1 MCHGF
6 VERKRDIIV
15 VLRRIGR
22 AFAGG
27 KTKECM
33 RCGFNTK
40 TPRKRERER
49 SSMRMEKVGRVY
61 FLLTSSL
68 IYSFDL
74 KNVRNKNEK

>member
-22 AFAGG
+22 CLRVVRQRSA
-27 KTKECM
+27 CVVVL
-33 RCGFNTK
+33 
-40 TPRKRERER
+40 TPRHPERERER